1 MNSTKKQL
9 PEWAKI
15 TIIVVCSL
23 IVGLGLFT
31 GLWHLSLYIMSFEN
45 DVHRDDMVIENI
57 TSIADYN
64 QENGTAFKHFDG
76 STSTTI
82 YSYNDK
88 LVFIEEMSVVGE
100 TQVSMVVTV
109 HESTFGID
117 YIDIFNKDYN
127 PSILDAPKEKYN
139 DNTYVQIF
147 EGKTYVQIDDDDCSY
162 NLIINSTDDDV
173 WQDIVDQ
180 LVG

>member
-1 MNSTKKQL
+1 
-9 PEWAKI
+9 
-15 TIIVVCSL
+15 
-23 IVGLGLFT
+23 
-31 GLWHLSLYIMSFEN
+31 
-45 DVHRDDMVIENI
+45 
-57 TSIADYN
+57 
-64 QENGTAFKHFDG
+64 
-76 STSTTI
+76 
-82 YSYNDK
+82 
-88 LVFIEEMSVVGE
+88 MSVVGE

-117 YIDIFNKDYN
+117 YIDIFDKDYN
-127 PSILDAPKEKYN
+127 PSILDAPKQKYT